1 MRCDSAHAR
10 LNRSDV
16 EVLIELFENMGRN
29 NAFEILS
36 QNVSLR
42 QVSEAVKG
50 QTSRRLEV
58 I

>member
-10 LNRSDV
+10 LNRWDV
-16 EVLIELFENMGRN
+16 EVLDEFFENMGRN
-29 NAFEILS
+29 RAFEILS

-42 QVSEAVKG
+42 RVGKAVVG
-50 QTSRRLEV
+50 QTLRRLEV